1 MDQDVINLAKAIRQ
15 KESNGNFDAVGD
27 NGTSRGAYQWQAAT
41 WKGHAKQILGD
52 ENAQMT
58 RDNQQAVAY
67 GMMKTW
73 KDQGLNPAQIAAK
86 WNSGSEKGWEN
97 KVGTTTINGKPITY
111 NVPQYV
117 KDVTDTYHKFKLE
130 TQPAVQPEV
139 GTQQPEQN
147 KEPGFLAS
155 IGNAI
160 VDPFIALGGGVANII
175 RPMIGQETSGEKI
188 PSLFGGEG
196 VNPIGYRDGKELGA
210 LDTAGQLAGNVA
222 MAGANFIGGGAVKS
236 AGQGVLAKTLPM
248 ATQLAKEGAL
258 AGAAYSGGQALSEGQ
273 SAGDVALETLKGGA
287 IGGVAAPIIGVP
299 IGLIPLATRSGRQA
313 VTKQLETKYITQA
326 SDDWARVGSDYV
338 KSGGVLTKEGKFGK
352 DSTKFLGELGY
363 SPKDFVVDGKFQTN
377 DIADEL
383 SSSAI
388 KDFDNTLTDMLSEAQ
403 FGKATVD
410 LASLESKAINGV
422 GSIARTTEGQKQ
434 SIIKNIKSEFTALRK
449 KYPNGITLPDLN
461 VQKGNYW
468 SNTRF
473 DATKPFQSDV
483 NYVIGSTMK
492 NAIQDTVKDAP
503 VQELNALLGNYYAA
517 AKFLR
522 SINNRVPKMTVGQK
536 IGSTFTKAAGTAVGG
551 SIGGVPGGVSGF
563 LFGKSLAG
571 IIDNASNPVKGYVLR
586 NLEKTNPEAYKQ
598 AIQYIGEQMANRMK
612 KVTFVNP
619 ALQEKATQEIS
630 NAVKKVVK

>member
-1 MDQDVINLAKAIRQ
+1 METNPLDAIYGYKQ
-15 KESNGNFDAVGD
+15 SSSQATGVSSNP
-27 NGTSRGAYQWQAAT
+27 
-41 WKGHAKQILGD
+41 LD
-52 ENAQMT
+52 EI
-58 RDNQQAVAY
+58 Y
-67 GMMKTW
+67 G
-73 KDQGLNPAQIAAK
+73 
-86 WNSGSEKGWEN
+86 
-97 KVGTTTINGKPITY
+97 V
-111 NVPQYV
+111 
-117 KDVTDTYHKFKLE
+117 
-130 TQPAVQPEV
+130 TQPISVASQPV
-139 GTQQPEQN
+139 

-160 VDPFIALGGGVANII
+160 TDPFIALGGGVANII
-175 RPMIGQETSGEKI
+175 RPMIGQEVNREKI
-188 PSLFGGEG
+188 PSLFGGDG
-196 VNPIGYRDGKELGA
+196 VNPVGSRDGQELGA
-210 LDTAGQLAGNVA
+210 LDTAGQLVGNVA
-222 MAGANFIGGGAVKS
+222 MAGANFIGGGAIKS
-236 AGQGVLAKTLPM
+236 VGQGVLAKTLPL
-248 ATQLAKEGAL
+248 ATQLAKEGAI
-258 AGAAYSGGQALSEGQ
+258 AGATYGGGQALSEGKPM
-273 SAGDVALETLKGGA
+273 SEVATETLKGGV

-299 IGLIPLATRSGRQA
+299 IGLIPLATQSGRQA

-326 SDDWARVGSDYV
+326 SDDWARVGADYV

-403 FGKATVD
+403 FGKSTVD
-410 LASLESKAINGV
+410 LTLLETKAINGV
-422 GSIARTTEGQKQ
+422 DSIARTTEGQKQ
-434 SIIKNIKSEFTALRK
+434 SIIKNIKSEFSALRK

-492 NAIQDTVKDAP
+492 NAIQDTAKDAP
-503 VQELNALLGNYYAA
+503 VKELNALLGNYYAA

-536 IGSTFTKAAGTAVGG
+536 IGSTITKAAGTAVGG
-551 SIGGVPGGVSGF
+551 AIGGVPGGVSGF

-586 NLEKTNPEAYKQ
+586 NLEKSNPEAYKQ
-598 AIQYIGEQMANRMK
+598 AVQYIGEQMANRMK

-619 ALQEKATQEIS
+619 AMQEKATAEIN